1 MICLPENISYFLVDV
16 FIQFAGQ
23 MGIPC
28 GMFILFPRIIRY
40 SSLVTF
46 PLHIHTKYTH
56 TWYIYTCPPNSH
68 IHIFQSSSTFLDAIF
83 SLSLSA
89 VYYLIHKE
97 FFFTSTLS
105 CVSYRLA
112 LAFGTCHLPLQ
123 RVKYELLQMMTS
135 TSP

>member
-23 MGIPC
+23 MGIPY

-97 FFFTSTLS
+97 FFFLPLPFL
-105 CVSYRLA
+105 VSATDWHLPLA
-112 LAFGTCHLPLQ
+112 LAIYLY
-123 RVKYELLQMMTS
+123 KE
-135 TSP
+135 